1 MLKSGTPLLHHRAQ
15 RRWIVALVL
24 LLGTALT
31 WVSGTKVREYELAQA
46 EAEVD
51 RQVIAVAEE
60 VNRRLQRYAVA
71 VVAGA
76 GVPDARDTVSTQA
89 WQRFVQSFQLP
100 YWLDGVSAL
109 GYAPLQRDTDE
120 QWRAPVQRLEPANTP
135 VRALVNQ
142 NLIRDTRMAD
152 AVMTAVRA
160 NEAILSPRM
169 VLAGGESGVVMLLMP
184 TYKGGQVPI
193 DSEERRRLAVGVVFA
208 VINLDTLFQ
217 SMSQWIET
225 KGSFSVIDAPIME
238 DPEMQLYQSDTV
250 AEGNHAHNVEV
261 SAGGRVWKIQF
272 KELAGHAQVSD
283 RGRSQ
288 LTIAVGALATLL
300 LTIAIAY
307 QVALRER
314 TERQLQDS
322 QRSEDTV
329 RALND
334 ELEARVTARTAELSA
349 RSNELSLSLEQMQ
362 RMQNELVEAEKLAS
376 LGALVAGVAHELNTP
391 IGNAVTAAS
400 TLHHH
405 MNELKETVAA
415 GNLRRSVL
423 IGFIEQSDQIVALVQ
438 RACSRA
444 ADLVSSFKQVAVD
457 QTSEKQR
464 PFDLLEIVE
473 DNVTSLRPT
482 IKKAT
487 WTIET
492 AVPKGI
498 RCDSFPGPLGQI
510 LVNLIQNA
518 GYHAFD
524 EGKTGSV
531 TISASVTNE
540 VVELLVTDNGKG
552 MPPDVLTHIF
562 DPFFTTTLGKGGS
575 GLGLS
580 ICRNIATGILGGSL
594 HATSQPG
601 VGTTFHL
608 RFPAVAPANLKAR
621 KSTPE
626 SHL

>member
-1 MLKSGTPLLHHRAQ
+1 
-15 RRWIVALVL
+15 
-24 LLGTALT
+24 
-31 WVSGTKVREYELAQA
+31 
-46 EAEVD
+46 
-51 RQVIAVAEE
+51 
-60 VNRRLQRYAVA
+60 
-71 VVAGA
+71 
-76 GVPDARDTVSTQA
+76 
-89 WQRFVQSFQLP
+89 
-100 YWLDGVSAL
+100 
-109 GYAPLQRDTDE
+109 
-120 QWRAPVQRLEPANTP
+120 
-135 VRALVNQ
+135 
-142 NLIRDTRMAD
+142 
-152 AVMTAVRA
+152 
-160 NEAILSPRM
+160 
-169 VLAGGESGVVMLLMP
+169 
-184 TYKGGQVPI
+184 
-193 DSEERRRLAVGVVFA
+193 
-208 VINLDTLFQ
+208 
-217 SMSQWIET
+217 
-225 KGSFSVIDAPIME
+225 
-238 DPEMQLYQSDTV
+238 MQLYQSDTV

-405 MNELKETVAA
+405 MNE
-415 GNLRRSVL
+415 
-423 IGFIEQSDQIVALVQ
+423 QM
-438 RACSRA
+438 
-444 ADLVSSFKQVAVD
+444 AVD